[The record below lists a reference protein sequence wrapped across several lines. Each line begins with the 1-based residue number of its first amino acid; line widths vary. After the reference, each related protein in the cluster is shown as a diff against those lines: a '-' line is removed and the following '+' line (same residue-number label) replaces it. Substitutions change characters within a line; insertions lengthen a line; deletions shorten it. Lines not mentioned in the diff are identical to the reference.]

1 MEHTKKLC
9 MQSDERNYIRFEW
22 KRNNDNDQMMMMMMM
37 MMTIG

>member
-1 MEHTKKLC
+1 

-22 KRNNDNDQMMMMMMM
+22 KRNNDNDQMML